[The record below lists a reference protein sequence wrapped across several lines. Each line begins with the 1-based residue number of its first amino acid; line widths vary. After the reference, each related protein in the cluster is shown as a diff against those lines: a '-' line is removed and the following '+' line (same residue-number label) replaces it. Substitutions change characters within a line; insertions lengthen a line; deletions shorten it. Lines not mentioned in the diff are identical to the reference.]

1 MKKYF
6 AECVGTFVLTFLG
19 CGTAMFLGCG
29 TPAGVVGTAIA
40 FGLAVVAMAYTIGE
54 ISGCHINPAITLGVA
69 LSGRMSWKD
78 ACGYWVGQV
87 IGGILAGAVLLLLTK
102 VVAAPDL
109 TGGLGSNGVA
119 NAGGV
124 GGAFLVEVIATFLF
138 VLVVLGTTDAKY
150 GAGKPAGLAIGL
162 SLILDVHQPH
172 RHFREP
178 GPFHRPGPFRRR
190 RCAEGCVG
198 VHLRSARGRCLER
211 LRLEGYGPEGEVSPF
226 LQWFKGRTRWVRP
239 FLWPESRNLIIFA

>member
-1 MKKYF
+1 
-6 AECVGTFVLTFLG
+6 
-19 CGTAMFLGCG
+19 MFLGCG

-109 TGGLGSNGVA
+109 TGALGSNGVA

-162 SLILDVHQPH
+162 SLILIHLMCINLTGTSVNPARSIGPALFAGGDALKDVWV
-172 RHFREP
+172 FI
-178 GPFHRPGPFRRR
+178 
-190 RCAEGCVG
+190 CAPLVGGALSACVWKAM
-198 VHLRSARGRCLER
+198 VPKE
-211 LRLEGYGPEGEVSPF
+211 
-226 LQWFKGRTRWVRP
+226 K
-239 FLWPESRNLIIFA
+239 

>member
-6 AECVGTFVLTFLG
+6 AECLGTFVLTFLG

-40 FGLAVVAMAYTIGE
+40 FGLAVVAMAYTIGG

-69 LSGRMSWKD
+69 LSGRMGWKD
-78 ACGYWVGQV
+78 ALGYWCGQIV
-87 IGGILAGAVLLLLTK
+87 GGIIAGALLLLLTK

-109 TGGLGSNGVA
+109 TGALGSNGVA

-124 GGAFLVEVIATFLF
+124 WGACLVEVIATFIF
-138 VLVVLGTTDAKY
+138 VLVVLGATDAKV

-162 SLILDVHQPH
+162 SLILIHLVCINLTGTSVNPA
-172 RHFREP
+172 RSI
-178 GPFHRPGPFRRR
+178 GP
-190 RCAEGCVG
+190 A
-198 VHLRSARGRCLER
+198 
-211 LRLEGYGPEGEVSPF
+211 
-226 LQWFKGRTRWVRP
+226 
-239 FLWPESRNLIIFA
+239 IFAGGAALKDLWVFICAPLVGGALSALCWKAFSCEK

>member
-6 AECVGTFVLTFLG
+6 AECIGTFVLTFLG
-19 CGTAMFLGCG
+19 CGTAMFLGCN

-40 FGLAVVAMAYTIGE
+40 FGLTGVAMAYTIGG

-78 ACGYWVGQV
+78 AVGYWVGQV

-162 SLILDVHQPH
+162 SLILIHLVCINLTGTSVNPARSIGPALFAGGDALKDVWV
-172 RHFREP
+172 FI
-178 GPFHRPGPFRRR
+178 
-190 RCAEGCVG
+190 CAPLVGGALSACVWKAM
-198 VHLRSARGRCLER
+198 VPKE
-211 LRLEGYGPEGEVSPF
+211 
-226 LQWFKGRTRWVRP
+226 K
-239 FLWPESRNLIIFA
+239 

>member
-1 MKKYF
+1 MKKYI

-19 CGTAMFLGCG
+19 CGTAMFLGCD

-78 ACGYWVGQV
+78 ACGYWIGQV
-87 IGGILAGAVLLLLTK
+87 IGGIVAGALLFALTK

-109 TGGLGSNGVA
+109 TGGLGTNGVA
-119 NAGGV
+119 GAGGI
-124 GGAFLVEVIATFLF
+124 GGAILVEVIATFIF
-138 VLVVLGTTDAKY
+138 VLVVLGATDSKF

-162 SLILDVHQPH
+162 SLILIHLVCIRLTGTSVNPA
-172 RHFREP
+172 RSI
-178 GPFHRPGPFRRR
+178 GPALFACGDALKNVWVFIVGPL
-190 RCAEGCVG
+190 AGG
-198 VHLRSARGRCLER
+198 ALAALA
-211 LRLEGYGPEGEVSPF
+211 
-226 LQWFKGRTRWVRP
+226 WKGMVP
-239 FLWPESRNLIIFA
+239 KK

>member
-6 AECVGTFVLTFLG
+6 VECVGTFVLTFLG

-78 ACGYWVGQV
+78 AVGYWVGQV

-162 SLILDVHQPH
+162 SLILIHLMCINLTGTSVNPARSIGPALFAGGDALKDVWV
-172 RHFREP
+172 FI
-178 GPFHRPGPFRRR
+178 
-190 RCAEGCVG
+190 CAPLVGGALSACVWKAM
-198 VHLRSARGRCLER
+198 VPKE
-211 LRLEGYGPEGEVSPF
+211 
-226 LQWFKGRTRWVRP
+226 K
-239 FLWPESRNLIIFA
+239 